1 MFLRL
6 LLAFT
11 VIPLVELA
19 LLLRLGRW
27 LGAWE
32 TIGIV
37 VVTGV
42 VGAYLARR
50 EGARALGRIQA
61 NMNQGIVPTRELIEG
76 GLILVAGV
84 LLVTPGLLTDL
95 VGFALLIPPAR
106 RRIGRYAREVVGR
119 RMTII
124 QPGGSGGEFID
135 VETTSTDT
143 GDPTP

>member
-32 TIGIV
+32 TFGIV

-50 EGARALGRIQA
+50 EGARALERIQA
-61 NMNQGIVPTRELIEG
+61 NMKQGVVPTQELVEG
-76 GLILVAGV
+76 GLILVAGI

-95 VGFALLIPPAR
+95 VGFTLLIPPAR
-106 RRIGRYAREVVGR
+106 RRIGQYARQAVGR
-119 RMTII
+119 RITII
-124 QPGGSGGEFID
+124 HPAGGDDFID
-135 VETTSTDT
+135 VENTSTDT
-143 GDPTP
+143 GDPSP

>member
-32 TIGIV
+32 TFGIV

-106 RRIGRYAREVVGR
+106 RRIGRYARQVVER

-124 QPGGSGGEFID
+124 HPGGGDEFID
-135 VETTSTDT
+135 VETTSTDA

>member
-32 TIGIV
+32 TFGIV
-37 VVTGV
+37 LGTGV

-61 NMNQGIVPTRELIEG
+61 NMNQGIVPTQELVEG
-76 GLILVAGV
+76 CLILVAGV

-95 VGFALLIPPAR
+95 VGFTLLIPPAR
-106 RRIGRYAREVVGR
+106 RRIGQYARQAVGR

-124 QPGGSGGEFID
+124 QPGGDDDFID
-135 VETTSTDT
+135 VEPTSSDT
-143 GDPTP
+143 GDASP